1 MLVLAKPKV
10 TGKPSTNVSHTKI
23 WKAEI
28 LEKLVCDILKRCGC
42 IEI

>member
-1 MLVLAKPKV
+1 MLVLTMAKVP
-10 TGKPSTNVSHTKI
+10 GKPSTNVSHTKI

-28 LEKLVCDILKRCGC
+28 LEKLVCCILKRCGC